1 MRIVLVA
8 GEASGDLLGGGLITA
23 LRERYPDAEFEGIT
37 GPRMRAAGCQSW
49 GDFEQLAVMGLF
61 EVLRHLPRLWRL
73 QMSLRKRLLENPPD
87 LFIGIDA
94 PDFNLP
100 LERHLRRHGI
110 RTVQYVCPSVWA
122 WRSKRVRTL
131 QAACDLVLCL
141 LPFEKDFLEESGVN
155 GHFVGH
161 PLADEIATPP
171 DQSESRAALGLP
183 EAEYVA
189 LLPGSRMGEVK
200 YLGPAFV
207 AAGAWLVEQRPD
219 LRFIVPAASVG
230 IRDAMD
236 ALIVREGLSDKVQV
250 FDGSAREVLGA
261 ADAVLLASGTAT
273 LETLLVRRPM
283 VVSYKV
289 SALTAWVLRNSG
301 WVTVDRFSLPN
312 LLAGGGLVQEI
323 LQEDATGENL
333 GRAVLELLEDREVAA
348 AMLTRFDEL
357 GQLLRCNASER
368 AADGVAKLLAES
380 R

>member
-8 GEASGDLLGGGLITA
+8 GEASGDLLGGGLIAA
-23 LRERYPDAEFEGIT
+23 LRKRYPDARFEGIT
-37 GPRMRAAGCQSW
+37 GPRMREAGCESW
-49 GDFEQLAVMGLF
+49 GDYEQLAVMGLF

-73 QMSLRKRLLENPPD
+73 QMSLRKRLRADPPD

-100 LERHLRRHGI
+100 LERHLRGHGI
-110 RTVQYVCPSVWA
+110 KTVQYVCPSVWA
-122 WRSKRVRTL
+122 WRSKRVHTL

-141 LPFEKDFLEESGVN
+141 LPFEKEFLDLSDVP

-161 PLADEIATPP
+161 PLADEIAVAP
-171 DQSESRAALGLP
+171 DRDVSRKALGL
-183 EAEYVA
+183 AEGSYVA

-207 AAGAWLVEQRPD
+207 AAANWLLERRPR
-219 LRFIVPAASVG
+219 LRFIVPAASDG
-230 IRDAMD
+230 IREAMD
-236 ALIVREGLSDKVQV
+236 QRIAEAGLTEKVQV
-250 FDGSAREVLGA
+250 FDGRSREVLGA
-261 ADAVLLASGTAT
+261 ADVVLLASGTAT
-273 LETLLVRRPM
+273 LETLLARRPM

-312 LLAGGGLVQEI
+312 LLADERLVQEI

-333 GRAVLELLEDREVAA
+333 GVAVLELLEDHDAA
-348 AMLTRFDEL
+348 LQMLDRFDEL
-357 GQLLRCNASER
+357 GQLLRCDASER
-368 AADGVAKLLAES
+368 AAEGVGRLLE
-380 R
+380 RKV

>member
-37 GPRMRAAGCQSW
+37 GPRMRSAGCKSW
-49 GDFEQLAVMGLF
+49 GDYEQLAVMGLF

-73 QMSLRKRLLENPPD
+73 QMTLRKRLRENPPD

-110 RTVQYVCPSVWA
+110 KTAQYVCPSVWA

-141 LPFEKDFLEESGVN
+141 LPFEKDFLEKSGVP

-171 DQSESRAALGLP
+171 DRTESRAALGITK
-183 EAEYVA
+183 AEYVA

-207 AAGAWLVEQRPD
+207 AAAAWLLERRPGV
-219 LRFIVPAASVG
+219 RFIVPAASAG
-230 IRDAMD
+230 IRAAMNE
-236 ALIVREGLSDKVQV
+236 LIAGAGLADKVQL
-250 FDGSAREVLGA
+250 FDGRAREVLGA

-273 LETLLVRRPM
+273 LETLLVARPM

-323 LQEDATGENL
+323 LQEDATGEKL
-333 GRAVLELLEDREVAA
+333 GAAVLELLEDQQVAA
-348 AMLTRFDEL
+348 TMIARFDEL

-368 AADGVAKLLAES
+368 AAEGVAALLGDG
-380 R
+380 